1 MDIPAL
7 LTSAGMNIGISVGMF
22 SLYSILRKQPLN
34 VKVYFGQ
41 RVSQGRTRNE
51 TLCFE
56 RFVPSASWI
65 LKAWEATEEDI
76 FASGGID
83 AVVFLRIVIFSIRI
97 FSIAAILCTFLVLPL
112 NYFGQGMERVID
124 SNGMDLL
131 TIGNVREGSRWL
143 WAHCFTL
150 YVISGCACT
159 LLYYEYKNVARMR
172 LEQVNRFPARPSNF
186 TVLVRGV
193 PWCAVE
199 SYNES
204 VGKFFGNYYAS
215 SYIAHQIVYRSG
227 AVQTILEDAEMMYN
241 LVTAAPDKPCC
252 EPNADRCGLCG
263 ERSNSFKATSSES
276 ETETK
281 NRKIENELRE
291 KECEAAL
298 VFFRSRYDALVV
310 SHTIQSADP
319 MLWVTELAP
328 EPKDVFW
335 QNLCVPF
342 NLLWIRKISVFIASI
357 VFSVL
362 FLLPTTFVQGLMKI
376 EYLQSVFPW
385 LRGLSRRS
393 YYVNLITGYL
403 PSLVLTVFLII
414 VPPTMMLF
422 STLEGAVSRSTRK
435 RSACVKVLIFM
446 FWNVYFSNILSGS
459 WIERMGKL
467 TVTSPKDMATLLA
480 VLIPRQASF
489 FMTYVMTSGWSGLGC
504 ELLQPV
510 GLLGNWLFKCVL
522 RKEEEFCRPVT
533 FSYHTEVSR
542 VLLFGL
548 LGFTFCI
555 LAPLILPFLLVY
567 FFFAFL
573 VYRNQIM
580 NVYFVKY
587 QTDGSYWP
595 LAHNATIFS
604 LILTQVVAAVLFGMK
619 KSSSAST
626 STIPLIILTALFN
639 VFCKN
644 RFLPVF
650 KNRAAQVLIEMDRD
664 DERSGKIDEILEK
677 LTTAYNQFELC
688 GVEPPGKEDKPKN
701 GSNESLEDLAIVK
714 AGSPSAEMVV
724 DSGSPAEVVVKSG
737 SPLAEL
743 PPPPPPP
750 PPLELEPEPDIVS
763 IK

>member
-1 MDIPAL
+1 M
-7 LTSAGMNIGISVGMF
+7 
-22 SLYSILRKQPLN
+22 Q
-34 VKVYFGQ
+34 
-41 RVSQGRTRNE
+41 
-51 TLCFE
+51 
-56 RFVPSASWI
+56 
-65 LKAWEATEEDI
+65 
-76 FASGGID
+76 
-83 AVVFLRIVIFSIRI
+83 
-97 FSIAAILCTFLVLPL
+97 
-112 NYFGQGMERVID
+112 
-124 SNGMDLL
+124 
-131 TIGNVREGSRWL
+131 
-143 WAHCFTL
+143 
-150 YVISGCACT
+150 
-159 LLYYEYKNVARMR
+159 
-172 LEQVNRFPARPSNF
+172 
-186 TVLVRGV
+186 
-193 PWCAVE
+193 
-199 SYNES
+199 
-204 VGKFFGNYYAS
+204 
-215 SYIAHQIVYRSG
+215 
-227 AVQTILEDAEMMYN
+227 
-241 LVTAAPDKPCC
+241 
-252 EPNADRCGLCG
+252 
-263 ERSNSFKATSSES
+263 
-276 ETETK
+276 
-281 NRKIENELRE
+281 
-291 KECEAAL
+291 ECEAAL
-298 VFFRSRYDALVV
+298 VFFRNRYDALVV

-357 VFSVL
+357 IFSVL
-362 FLLPTTFVQGLMKI
+362 FLLPTTFVQGLMKL
-376 EYLQSVFPW
+376 EYLH
-385 LRGLSRRS
+385 
-393 YYVNLITGYL
+393 
-403 PSLVLTVFLII
+403 LVLTVFLII

-467 TVTSPKDMATLLA
+467 T
-480 VLIPRQASF
+480 
-489 FMTYVMTSGWSGLGC
+489 
-504 ELLQPV
+504 PV

-573 VYRNQIM
+573 IM

-664 DERSGKIDEILEK
+664 DERSGKLEAILEK
-677 LTTAYNQFELC
+677 LTTSYNQFELC
-688 GVEPPGKEDKPKN
+688 GVEPPGKEEQPKK
-701 GSNESLEDLAIVK
+701 GSNESLKDLAIVKTGSPSAAVVVK
-714 AGSPSAEMVV
+714 AGSPSAEVV
-724 DSGSPAEVVVKSG
+724 VNGGSPTAEVVVKSD
-737 SPLAEL
+737 SPSAEL

-750 PPLELEPEPDIVS
+750 PPPELEPEPNIVS
-763 IK
+763 I